1 MKKNLIIEVHA
12 LQDLPPNCLNRDEN
26 GAPKTA
32 LYGGAERSY
41 VSSQAW
47 KKAMREYFRTT
58 IDKNKIG
65 YRTLE
70 IVALVKEDL
79 INRHEKNEKE
89 ATALTKEL
97 LKNLGLKAD
106 KEKTK
111 ALFPV
116 SKEEIQALSDA
127 LLVDPKDSA
136 ALKKAA
142 KYLPSVDICLFG
154 RMSADD
160 KDLNV
165 DAACQI
171 APALSV
177 NEIQMDTDFFTA
189 VDDLKKT
196 SGSVMMGTKE
206 FTSGVMY
213 RYGALSLGALKENM
227 KDDVPAVVSQFIRTF
242 VESMPTGLQ
251 NGFAAN
257 TLPYAVY
264 VTIRNDRPI
273 SFASA
278 FENPVKA
285 HGNGY
290 RIPAAEQFKKEV
302 NSVYASWAD
311 APVFSATVGESV
323 ADLGP
328 SLTIKDLY
336 SNVEKYLAENGEL

>member
-1 MKKNLIIEVHA
+1 MKKNLFIEVHA

-26 GAPKTA
+26 GSPKTA

-47 KKAMREYFRTT
+47 KKAMRTYFKEA
-58 IDKNKIG
+58 IDESKIG

-70 IVALVKEDL
+70 IVTLVQQDL
-79 INRHEKNEKE
+79 MNRHGKSDKE
-89 ATALTKEL
+89 AKALTKSL
-97 LKNLGLKAD
+97 LKDLGLKAD

-116 SKEEIQALSDA
+116 SKEEIQALSDT
-127 LLVDPKDSA
+127 LLSTPNDKN
-136 ALKKAA
+136 ALKEALN
-142 KYLPSVDICLFG
+142 YLPSVDICLFG

-189 VDDLKKT
+189 IDDLKKT

-213 RYGALSLGALKENM
+213 RYGALSLAALQDNM
-227 KDDVPAVVSQFIRTF
+227 KKDVPLVVSQFLRAFI
-242 VESMPTGLQ
+242 ESMPNGLQ

-264 VTIRNDRPI
+264 VTIRSDRPI

-278 FENPVKA
+278 FESPVEA
-285 HGNGY
+285 SGNGY
-290 RIPAAEQFKKEV
+290 RLPAAKAFKDEV
-302 NSVYASWAD
+302 NAIYKDWAKTPEFHAAVGTAVD
-311 APVFSATVGESV
+311 ELAPSC
-323 ADLGP
+323 
-328 SLTIKDLY
+328 SLEQLY
-336 SNVEKYLAENGEL
+336 SSVQDYIQENGAL